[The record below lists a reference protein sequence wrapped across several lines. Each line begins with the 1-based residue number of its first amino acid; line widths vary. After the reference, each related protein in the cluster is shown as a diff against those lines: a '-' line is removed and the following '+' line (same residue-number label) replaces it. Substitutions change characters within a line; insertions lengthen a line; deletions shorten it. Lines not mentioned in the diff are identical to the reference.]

1 MIVQACMIV
10 QVCVMALVWAVTCKS
25 CQGLCTYTTVVAHKH
40 NNRMCIYVIGTH
52 WVKSSYNASSAQKH
66 ISKTIA
72 DLYFL
77 DSWNFFG
84 TQFNA
89 IVSKMLWLW
98 PWFQWNS
105 TSDTNKTQ
113 THNHSVRKQTLNHLA
128 ILHSTM
134 WPYGQFG

>member
-1 MIVQACMIV
+1 MIVQACVIV
-10 QVCVMALVWAVTCKS
+10 QVCVMALVWAIICKS

-40 NNRMCIYVIGTH
+40 NNRMCIYVIDTH
-52 WVKSSYNASSAQKH
+52 WVKSSYNASNAQKH

-72 DLYFL
+72 DLHFF

-84 TQFNA
+84 TQFNV

-105 TSDTNKTQ
+105 NNPKWHQQESDPQ
-113 THNHSVRKQTLNHLA
+113 PLNHLA